1 MTYSANTLTFS
12 PTAIS
17 LLTTVSTLTVTL
29 TDSIGA
35 STVYSMSVDVPNRPP
50 YFTDGTTSFASV
62 SVALNSIYNVPIPA
76 FADPDL
82 TTPALALTQSSTP
95 SVTATFVG
103 TTTLKI
109 SPTTFTEVG
118 LHTTYITL
126 SDSLVSVQFS
136 LQITVTNTAPYFSS
150 PTLPFPTLTVP
161 INKQITIP
169 FAYADLESN
178 PITVTVYET
187 FAGTKMALPSSITT
201 LTSPGSITFYPISFS
216 DIGSHLIEIELS
228 DGQPLTTL
236 ESFTIDVLNNPPYFV
251 KQVPFSVTMKFNL
264 SYEYVLP

>member
-1 MTYSANTLTFS
+1 
-12 PTAIS
+12 
-17 LLTTVSTLTVTL
+17 
-29 TDSIGA
+29 
-35 STVYSMSVDVPNRPP
+35 MSVDVPNRPP
-50 YFTDGTTSFASV
+50 FFTDGTTTFAGI
-62 SVALNSIYNVPIPA
+62 SVALNSIYNLPIPA

-82 TTPALALTQSSTP
+82 TTPTLALTQSSTP

-109 SPTTFTEVG
+109 SPTAFTEVG

-150 PTLPFPTLTVP
+150 PTMPFPSLTVP

-169 FAYADLESN
+169 FTYADLELN

-187 FAGTKMALPSSITT
+187 FSGKMALPSSITT
-201 LTSPGSITFYPISFS
+201 ITSPGLITFYPISFG
-216 DIGSHLIEIELS
+216 DIGSHLIEIELT
-228 DGQPLTTL
+228 DG
-236 ESFTIDVLNNPPYFV
+236 
-251 KQVPFSVTMKFNL
+251 
-264 SYEYVLP
+264 